1 MPSVNMTNLIQDV
14 IQSIKFIHTHA
25 VEYNGTTAKI
35 ALIGHSCGGHLAML
49 TYLMMSSSEIR
60 SSISCI
66 CSLSGIFDLKPIQNS
81 YLNIESLHLSND
93 DVQKYSVVQATPG
106 DGTTTTTKLSNKD
119 GSLSSSVHC
128 PVMIAVGG
136 GETKFFINESKKVS
150 SNNNFEYHEFESFN
164 HYEMAHL
171 LLSIGKNSD
180 TTAGANSNDKKSD
193 NQNNNT
199 VVSFLLKHLL
209 LSKENT

>member
-66 CSLSGIFDLKPIQNS
+66 CSLSGIFDFKPIQNS

-93 DVQKYSVVQATPG
+93 DVQKYSLRASG
-106 DGTTTTTKLSNKD
+106 SSDDSDRSNTTIRNKD
-119 GSLSSSVHC
+119 GSLSSSVDF

-136 GETKFFINESKKVS
+136 GETNFFINESKSVS
-150 SNNNFEYHEFESFN
+150 SNNNTFEYHEFPKLN

-171 LLSIGKNSD
+171 LLGKNSD
-180 TTAGANSNDKKSD
+180 NKDNKS
-193 NQNNNT
+193 NT
-199 VVSFLLKHLL
+199 VVSFLLEHLKEKS
-209 LSKENT
+209 SK